1 MTHQTRT
8 NSHSSRTSNNITT
21 AIADDADEQRRKF
34 LGLVGGA
41 ALLPAASL
49 PVLAAGE
56 DKSSAPAGEGPA
68 AGDEALRE
76 RTFKLRVAA
85 AQANRDA
92 PVLPHPTNG
101 DEERYANYI
110 GSDTRGLPHDARGEV
125 DRAAFKASL
134 KAYDSSDPAQF
145 ESIPLG
151 GTRKQLNPIGTLAV
165 NLEGLNPAQLAVPPA
180 PALDSPVRAA
190 DAVELYWQSLLRD
203 VPLAAFTDD
212 TDNKDIL
219 AAVDELNK
227 LNGFN
232 GPRVNG
238 KVTPQTLFRGTALY
252 VDKSE
257 RSGRAGRYV
266 IPPGTLDGPYISQF
280 ALRDAP
286 HGSQYIPARIRTV
299 TPESTFL
306 IDYDEWLAVQ
316 NGKFSGKTAKFDPAL
331 RFIATGRDLAEY
343 VHNNPATFWG
353 AALLLGTAADKTNPS
368 YGGFGIPLAPSN
380 PYLKSKT
387 QAGASGTFA
396 LPYVQGLL
404 PYAASRA
411 IRVAY
416 WHKFFI
422 HRTLR
427 PEAYGGLIHH
437 RIAGKAGYPV
447 HPDALN
453 SQALA
458 RSAAKHATHL
468 LPHVYPEGAPIH
480 STYPGGA
487 SQIAA
492 ASVTILKAFYDE
504 NAVVP
509 DPIQP
514 DPKDP
519 TRLVPYSGPP
529 LTVGGELNKL
539 AWNYGVGRD
548 WAGIHFRSDF
558 SASLALGEELAISIL
573 RDERLTFRE
582 PFEGFSFTRFD
593 GTKVTV

>member
-1 MTHQTRT
+1 MTHQKQT
-8 NSHSSRTSNNITT
+8 NSNASSTT
-21 AIADDADEQRRKF
+21 TTTISGNTDEQRRKF
-34 LGLVGGA
+34 IGLVGGA
-41 ALLPAASL
+41 ALLPVASL
-49 PVLAAGE
+49 PALASAD
-56 DKSSAPAGEGPA
+56 DKPLSIASEGPESSN
-68 AGDEALRE
+68 EAFRE
-76 RTFKLRVAA
+76 RAFKVRVAA
-85 AQANRDA
+85 AQANRDT
-92 PVLPHPTNG
+92 PILPHPTNG
-101 DEERYANYI
+101 DEARYANYI

-125 DRAAFKASL
+125 DPAAFKASL
-134 KAYDSSDPAQF
+134 KAYASGDPALF
-145 ESIPLG
+145 EAIPLG
-151 GTRKQLNPIGTLAV
+151 GIRKQLNPIGTLAV
-165 NLEGLNPAQLAVPPA
+165 SLEGLNPAQFAIPAA
-180 PALDSPVRAA
+180 PALDSPTRAA

-203 VPLAAFTDD
+203 LPFTAFSDD
-212 TDNKDIL
+212 TDNKDVL

-227 LNGFN
+227 LSGFN
-232 GPRVNG
+232 GPRANG
-238 KVTPQTLFRGTALY
+238 RVTPQTLFRGTALY
-252 VDKSE
+252 LDKSDP
-257 RSGRAGRYV
+257 SGRTGRYV

-286 HGSQYIPARIRTV
+286 HGAQYIPAQIRTV
-299 TPESTFL
+299 TPESNFL
-306 IDYDEWLAVQ
+306 TDYDEWLTVQ
-316 NGKFSGKTAKFDPAL
+316 NGKLSGKAAKYDSAL

-343 VHNNPATFWG
+343 VHNNSATFWA
-353 AALLLGTAADKTNPS
+353 AALLLGTGADKTNPS
-368 YGGFGIPLAPSN
+368 YGGFGIPLASNN

-387 QAGASGTFA
+387 QTGASSTFA
-396 LPYVQGLL
+396 LPYIQGLL

-437 RIAGKAGYPV
+437 RVTGKADYPV
-447 HPDALN
+447 HADALN

-458 RSAAKHATHL
+458 RSVAKFGTHL
-468 LPHVYPEGAPIH
+468 LAHVYPEGAPIH

-492 ASVTILKAFYDE
+492 ASVTILKAFFDE

-509 DPIQP
+509 NPVQP

-519 TRLVPYSGPP
+519 TKLVPYNGPP

-558 SASLALGEELAISIL
+558 SSSLALGEEFAISIL